1 MKVINKGISIWTDLY
16 VAFAFP
22 RKASEKPK
30 VKMWVSRIFRPT
42 RKPAIKNK
50 ISCIFLFEC
59 HSNFCKCNFFLFL
72 FFIFFRFRL
81 RSFFFFYL
89 GFEQQKQIG
98 CRLLTSKLCLD
109 FICQGPSFLKKKKIY
124 SFSISLSSLSIFSSI
139 FSSLIPSANSLN
151 NLNLK

>member
-1 MKVINKGISIWTDLY
+1 MKVINKGIYIWTDLY

-59 HSNFCKCNFFLFL
+59 HSNFCKCNFFFFVFL
-72 FFIFFRFRL
+72 F
-81 RSFFFFYL
+81 SFAFVYVPFFFYP

-109 FICQGPSFLKKKKIY
+109 FICQGPNFLKKKKKFILFLFLY
-124 SFSISLSSLSIFSSI
+124 LPSQFSLLFSPPSSLPQTLWII
-139 FSSLIPSANSLN
+139 
-151 NLNLK
+151 